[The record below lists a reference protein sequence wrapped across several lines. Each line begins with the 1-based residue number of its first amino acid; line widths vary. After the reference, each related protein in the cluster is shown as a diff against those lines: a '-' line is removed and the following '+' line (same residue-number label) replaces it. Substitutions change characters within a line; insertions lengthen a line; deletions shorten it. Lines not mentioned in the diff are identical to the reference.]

1 MSELLERL
9 KAGTDAV
16 SDAYIGD
23 IRLGVRALSE
33 SEREAAQLAA
43 AAYFKG
49 LEVELSPTTVEAFE
63 AEVASQ
69 VLLRALVDPAT
80 RKPLFASCAE
90 VKQTLTAESK
100 RDLLN
105 AYVLHEQNISPR
117 AGMMPDDEFAALL
130 ETVKKTP
137 QIPRLLNCNG
147 VTLRRL
153 IVSLVSQ
160 PSI

>member
-1 MSELLERL
+1 MSDLLERL

-16 SDAYIGD
+16 SDVYVGD
-23 IRLGVRALSE
+23 VRLGIRVLSE
-33 SEREAAQLAA
+33 SERESAQLAA

-49 LEVELSPTTVEAFE
+49 LEVELSATTVEAFE

-69 VLLRALVDPAT
+69 VLLRALVDIET
-80 RKPLFASCAE
+80 RKPVFVSCA
-90 VKQTLTAESK
+90 VLKQTLSAESK
-100 RDLLN
+100 HDLLN
-105 AYVLHEQNISPR
+105 AYVLHERNISPR
-117 AGMMPDDEFAALL
+117 AGMMPDDEFVSLL

-137 QIPRLLNCNG
+137 QTPRLLNCNG